1 MTITEYYKI
10 LELPFNASEE
20 DIKKAY
26 RKKARLFH
34 PDVNHSAGA
43 KDMFILVTEAYDFL
57 ISHHGKTTADGR
69 SYEQIME
76 EWRKYRQDR
85 TRQRARAYSDSS
97 YASFKST
104 SFYKSTRILDGTT
117 IIISFAM
124 SVMVFIYTIFGFF
137 FRLKH
142 PADAAEKPP
151 IFTFLFLLTL
161 SVILFTVS
169 FIYLRSFI
177 RQSKKR
183 KKGSA

>member
-1 MTITEYYKI
+1 MTIAEYYKI
-10 LELPFNASEE
+10 LELPLNASEE
-20 DIKKAY
+20 DIKRAY

-34 PDVNHSAGA
+34 PDVNPSVGA
-43 KDMFILVTEAYDFL
+43 KDMFILVTEAYEFL
-57 ISHHGKTTADGR
+57 ISNHGKASAGER

-85 TRQRARAYSDSS
+85 TRHRARAYSDSS

-124 SVMVFIYTIFGFF
+124 SVMVLVYTIFGFF

-142 PADAAEKPP
+142 PDDMGEKPP
-151 IFTFLFLLTL
+151 IFSFLLLMSL
-161 SVILFTVS
+161 SIILFTVS

-177 RQSKKR
+177 RQSKK
-183 KKGSA
+183 KKKSRI